1 MDCAQVDTI
10 KMASKPPTKD
20 VSQLTMVANS
30 VSHLAK
36 LVSDLQSQLKQL
48 DARLSSQETESL
60 ANYNQKKRDDFKDA
74 YKGLVSIVRTLKMVP
89 EIQDAT
95 KNLSSS
101 HHQPSSGPDKSTNLL
116 RTIAMTLN
124 DVDTVASYVSNDDI
138 SLRGDVPQAV
148 QFNSNDVEIMRQKL
162 HEKEQQMEQMRKEN
176 ISRLERLEQELVQQR
191 KKSNWMQFIPVVL
204 VLGSFGIAN
213 KEIINPTFSYP
224 PFSQESDMTKESML
238 IDSVKVQPTKEV
250 YELKQTIPVPETTII
265 KEPPVSSEKSTE
277 DEVNYNIVSSIR
289 HIDTSDHPTI
299 EIKNTEN
306 PKENIEDSIESV
318 TSHECWS
325 NLASQWLERNLCE
338 ELNDMMD
345 CPIKTGV
352 DIQKRKHLL
361 SPSQLLSAVVLAVIV
376 PSTVVQLIYTPIL
389 FSSGFWESVLKFI
402 SRIAQ

>member
-1 MDCAQVDTI
+1 M
-10 KMASKPPTKD
+10 KMESKPTIKD
-20 VSQLTMVANS
+20 VSQLTIVANS

-36 LVSDLQSQLKQL
+36 LVSDLQSQLRQL
-48 DARLSSQETESL
+48 DARLSTQETESL

-101 HHQPSSGPDKSTNLL
+101 RHQPSSGPDKSTNLL

-138 SLRGDVPQAV
+138 SLRGDVPQSV

-162 HEKEQQMEQMRKEN
+162 HEKEQQMEQMRNEN
-176 ISRLERLEQELVQQR
+176 IARLERLEQELLQQR
-191 KKSNWMQFIPVVL
+191 KNKNWMQFIPVVL

-224 PFSQESDMTKESML
+224 FNSQESDMTQESML
-238 IDSVKVQPTKEV
+238 IDSVKIQPARKEV
-250 YELKQTIPVPETTII
+250 SEIIEAKENSVASEIMQI
-265 KEPPVSSEKSTE
+265 KEPPRGSREINTEVAVTDGINSSMDQIADPEIPIVNIEKIGNVKDSI
-277 DEVNYNIVSSIR
+277 IVSN
-289 HIDTSDHPTI
+289 D
-299 EIKNTEN
+299 
-306 PKENIEDSIESV
+306 SV

-338 ELNDMMD
+338 ELNDMMN
-345 CPIKTGV
+345 CPSKTAIAV
-352 DIQKRKHLL
+352 QKKKRLMF
-361 SPSQLLSAVVLAVIV
+361 PSQFLTTVVLSVII
-376 PSTVVQLIYTPIL
+376 PSTAMQLMYTPIL
-389 FSSGFWESVLKFI
+389 FSFEFWVDVLKFI

>member
-1 MDCAQVDTI
+1 
-10 KMASKPPTKD
+10 MASKPSTKD

-148 QFNSNDVEIMRQKL
+148 QFNSNDVEVMRQKL

-224 PFSQESDMTKESML
+224 PSSQESDMTQESML
-238 IDSVKVQPTKEV
+238 IDSVKVQPTKKEV
-250 YELKQTIPVPETTII
+250 NELKQNIPVSEPMKI
-265 KEPPVSSEKSTE
+265 KEPPASRGKSTE
-277 DEVNYNIVSSIR
+277 DEVNHDIISSIR
-289 HIDTSDHPTI
+289 HIDTLDHPII

-306 PKENIEDSIESV
+306 LKGSNIEDSIESE

-352 DIQKRKHLL
+352 DIQKRKHLIF
-361 SPSQLLSAVVLAVIV
+361 PSQLLSAVVLAVII

>member
-1 MDCAQVDTI
+1 MTTE
-10 KMASKPPTKD
+10 SKPSVKD
-20 VSQLTMVANS
+20 VSQLTIVANS

-95 KNLSSS
+95 RNLSSS
-101 HHQPSSGPDKSTNLL
+101 HYQSSSGADKSTNLL

-138 SLRGDVPQAV
+138 SLREDVPQAV
-148 QFNSNDVEIMRQKL
+148 QFNSNDVEAMRQKL
-162 HEKEQQMEQMRKEN
+162 YEKEQQMEQMRNEN
-176 ISRLERLEQELVQQR
+176 AARLERLEEELLQR
-191 KKSNWMQFIPVVL
+191 RPKSHWTQFIPVVL

-224 PFSQESDMTKESML
+224 FSSRESDVTQESRLLDL
-238 IDSVKVQPTKEV
+238 VQVQPERAEV
-250 YELKQTIPVPETTII
+250 NNHIGDKVLPEVIHEQ
-265 KEPPVSSEKSTE
+265 EPPSSLVTETEDATDDDIIAPISRINRSDDHVIEIKSTE
-277 DEVNYNIVSSIR
+277 NSN
-289 HIDTSDHPTI
+289 
-299 EIKNTEN
+299 
-306 PKENIEDSIESV
+306 DSITESIQPV
-318 TSHECWS
+318 VIQECWS

-345 CPIKTGV
+345 CSSNINTAL
-352 DIQKRKHLL
+352 QKFDQLMF
-361 SPSQLLSAVVLAVIV
+361 PSHFLSAFSLGMAI
-376 PSTVVQLIYTPIL
+376 PTMAAQLIFTPIL
-389 FSSGFWESVLKFI
+389 FSSGFWTRILNFL
-402 SRIAQ
+402 SRMVQ